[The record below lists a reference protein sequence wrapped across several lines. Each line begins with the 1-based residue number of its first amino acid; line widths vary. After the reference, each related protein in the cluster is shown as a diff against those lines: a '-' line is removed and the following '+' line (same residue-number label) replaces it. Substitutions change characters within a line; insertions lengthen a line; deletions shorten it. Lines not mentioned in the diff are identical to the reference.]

1 MDTNNTNTLKKMN
14 FIYIYLILMT
24 FISKFLDFLIKILI
38 ILLYFIIIKTIT
50 ILIIIRITCLNDNN
64 DLFICKY

>member
-1 MDTNNTNTLKKMN
+1 
-14 FIYIYLILMT
+14 MT
-24 FISKFLDFLIKILI
+24 FISKFLDLLIKILI
-38 ILLYFIIIKTIT
+38 ILLYFIIINTIT